1 MEGNPLRPLPGE
13 GEAEDQKSRRKKE
26 LEEREARERVV
37 KKPENLGF
45 LAVESEPEK
54 PSLVARAWAETK
66 GGPEDGQEAP
76 SRPDDEED
84 PGPADIPPVVPP
96 VETMRPA
103 PEDDEEAPLPPA
115 EEAVEAIPTP
125 VEDTVERAPDS
136 DASDEDEPPATIE
149 IPAEPVRIPEAEP
162 AAARVEAQDD
172 EDLGEPEPPAA
183 PESEPEAAPATTQER
198 EAEAVVEPE
207 LPEAAEAAIEPRVEA
222 ETDHDNNETTGEDEE
237 ELRIDHARQTEA
249 PAPIEHAAEEQAVSD
264 DEAAA
269 ASVHDV
275 EPETEAAPVA
285 PRAEEAPG
293 PDAEEELPVTPE
305 GPEPERP
312 EPEPAEARPFE
323 FVEGGHDEDEPSI
336 APEQAAEEEPVS
348 EEPKAPEHIG
358 HTLMNNEAVP
368 GADNRGRL
376 SPAEAAVV
384 PETSRSS
391 MAAESRMNVESA
403 PKGPLAGIRIETLNR
418 TELMDIARNV
428 DIDGNNL
435 LQIYETHLIGERG
448 LRRLI
453 IEYQKGGDLGEA
465 LKREVMERE
474 MDFER
479 DPAMRNLAPSS
490 VTQSD
495 DKSVDADNSTLEQL
509 LKEAN
514 ADADGA
520 ADSEEKAAFEEART
534 KYEAASGRGR
544 QRYRVIADAGFFLVI
559 VILFLL
565 VVIVYLRR

>member
-54 PSLVARAWAETK
+54 PSLVAKAWAETK

-96 VETMRPA
+96 VETIRPA
-103 PEDDEEAPLPPA
+103 PEDDEEAPPPPA
-115 EEAVEAIPTP
+115 EDAVEAIPTP

-136 DASDEDEPPATIE
+136 DASDEDEPPAPIE

-172 EDLGEPEPPAA
+172 DEDPGLEPEPPSA
-183 PESEPEAAPATTQER
+183 PEPEPEAAPVPMPER
-198 EAEAVVEPE
+198 EPEAVETT
-207 LPEAAEAAIEPRVEA
+207 IDEPRLEEGAGHGDA
-222 ETDHDNNETTGEDEE
+222 ETADEE
-237 ELRIDHARQTEA
+237 ELRIDHARRAEA
-249 PAPIEHAAEEQAVSD
+249 PAGAEDAGEEAAEDE
-264 DEAAA
+264 EAAA
-269 ASVHDV
+269 
-275 EPETEAAPVA
+275 EPAPEPAPVLEAAPDPA
-285 PRAEEAPG
+285 GAEEVPG

-323 FVEGGHDEDEPSI
+323 FVEGVHDEDEPSI
-336 APEQAAEEEPVS
+336 AAEQAAEEEPVS

-358 HTLMNNEAVP
+358 YTLMNNEADP
-368 GADNRGRL
+368 GTPAAGQP

-534 KYEAASGRGR
+534 KYEAASGRSR

>member
-45 LAVESEPEK
+45 LAVESKPEE
-54 PSLVARAWAETK
+54 PSLVSKAWAETK
-66 GGPEDGQEAP
+66 NGPEDGQEAP

-96 VETMRPA
+96 VETIRPA
-103 PEDDEEAPLPPA
+103 PEDDEEAPPPA
-115 EEAVEAIPTP
+115 EDAVEAIPTP
-125 VEDTVERAPDS
+125 VEDTVEQAPDS
-136 DASDEDEPPATIE
+136 DASDEDEPPAPIE

-162 AAARVEAQDD
+162 VAARVEARDDD
-172 EDLGEPEPPAA
+172 EDPGLEPEPPSA
-183 PESEPEAAPATTQER
+183 PEPEREAAPVPPR
-198 EAEAVVEPE
+198 EHEHEAAVEPE
-207 LPEAAEAAIEPRVEA
+207 LPEAAEAAIEPRVEEESDHGSP
-222 ETDHDNNETTGEDEE
+222 ETSGEDEE
-237 ELRIDHARQTEA
+237 ELRIDHAREAEA
-249 PAPIEHAAEEQAVSD
+249 PAPVEHSVEEQAASD
-264 DEAAA
+264 EEAVA
-269 ASVHDV
+269 VPVTDV
-275 EPETEAAPVA
+275 EAETESAPD
-285 PRAEEAPG
+285 PDGEESPVV
-293 PDAEEELPVTPE
+293 PEE
-305 GPEPERP
+305 PEPERP
-312 EPEPAEARPFE
+312 QPEPAEARPFE
-323 FVEGGHDEDEPSI
+323 FVEGGHDEDESSI
-336 APEQAAEEEPVS
+336 AAEQAAEEEPEP
-348 EEPKAPEHIG
+348 EEQKAPEHIG

-368 GADNRGRL
+368 GADDRGRPQ
-376 SPAEAAVV
+376 SAEAAVV

-391 MAAESRMNVESA
+391 MAAETRMNVESA

-418 TELMDIARNV
+418 TELMDIARSV

-479 DPAMRNLAPSS
+479 DPAMRSLAPSS
-490 VTQSD
+490 VTPSD
-495 DKSVDADNSTLEQL
+495 DKAVDADNSTLEQL

-520 ADSEEKAAFEEART
+520 ANSEEKAAFEEART
-534 KYEAASGRGR
+534 KYEATRGGSR
-544 QRYRVIADAGFFLVI
+544 ERYRVIADAGFFLVI